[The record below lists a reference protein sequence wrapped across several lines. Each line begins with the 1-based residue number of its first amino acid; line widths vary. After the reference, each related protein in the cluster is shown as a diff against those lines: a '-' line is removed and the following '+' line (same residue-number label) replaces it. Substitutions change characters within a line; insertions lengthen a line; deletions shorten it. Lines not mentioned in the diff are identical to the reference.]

1 MQFNKEFITK
11 VIPDVSFLYAPL
23 SKDSSFLPSFSIDT
37 RTIKK
42 DELFIALEGKQT
54 NGHKFVKEALEKGA
68 CGLIIAHSKKD
79 CLRSLHEQELKK
91 KLVIVVPDTFKA
103 LIDLATNWRA
113 QFDCPVVGITGS
125 VGKTSTK
132 ETIANILDVHGIA
145 YLASQGNQNTQY
157 GLALNILRM
166 RSEHKAAIFE
176 MGINRRGEMAKLAT
190 MAQPT
195 VAVIT
200 NIGHCHMEGLGS
212 IINIAAEKREIFNH
226 FKEDSIGIIN
236 GDQLLLSQVA
246 YTHPVIKFGSK
257 TTNQIQARKIHS
269 VGKKTTFILKLYGEK
284 HPVTVQKNHI
294 GAVFNALAAAAV
306 TYLIKIPAKTIVA
319 GLEKPLV
326 VAGRFEERLLK
337 VGKGTIINDCYNAN
351 PESMKAALTAFHHIE
366 TPAQKIAV
374 LGDMLEL
381 GVNSPFW
388 HRQLGRFLRKV
399 PSLRKVILVGSQV
412 KWTQK
417 TVPVGIEVELVP
429 SWKEASEKLKEKLG
443 TESMVLVKGS
453 FGIQLTHLVDELT

>member
-1 MQFNKEFITK
+1 MQLTKKFITK
-11 VIPDVSFLYAPL
+11 VIPDVSFLYTLLP
-23 SKDSSFLPSFSIDT
+23 KDPSFSPSFSIDT

-54 NGHKFVKEALEKGA
+54 DGHKFVKEALEKGA
-68 CGLIIAHSKKD
+68 SGLIIAHSKKD
-79 CLRSLHEQELKK
+79 CLRFLNAEELKK

-103 LIDLATNWRA
+103 LIDLATAWRA
-113 QFDCPVVGITGS
+113 QFDYPVVGVTGS

-132 ETIANILDVHGIA
+132 ETIANILDVHGIS

-166 RSEHKAAIFE
+166 RSEHKVAIFE
-176 MGINRRGEMAKLAT
+176 MGINKRGEMAKLTA

-195 VAVIT
+195 IAMIT
-200 NIGHCHMEGLGS
+200 NVGHCHMEGLGS
-212 IINIAAEKREIFNH
+212 IIDIAAEKREIFNY

-236 GDQLLLSQVA
+236 GDQSLLSTVA
-246 YTHPVIKFGSK
+246 YAHPVIKFGSK
-257 TTNQIQARKIHS
+257 TTNQIQARKIQS
-269 VGKKTTFILKLYGEK
+269 EGKKITFILKLYGQK
-284 HPVTVQKNHI
+284 HTVTVQKNHI
-294 GAVFNALAAAAV
+294 GAVFNALAAATV
-306 TYLIKIPAKTIVA
+306 MHLIKIPAKTIVA

-326 VAGRFEERLLK
+326 VAGRFEERSLK
-337 VGKGTIINDCYNAN
+337 GGKGTLINDCYNAN
-351 PESMKAALTAFHHIE
+351 PESMKAALTAFDHIE

-399 PSLRKVILVGSQV
+399 PSLRRVILVGSHV

-417 TVPVGIEVELVP
+417 TIPVGIEVELVP

-443 TESMVLVKGS
+443 VESMVLVKGS
-453 FGIQLTHLVDELT
+453 FGTQLTHLVDELT